1 MISKIRQFT
10 AVNLRG
16 VAQIMLQDNAVTG
29 FLFLLGVLYSSWLMG
44 VGLLISTLAG
54 TCVGLFFRKKHHEE
68 FNQGLYGFNAALLGI
83 ILVHQYGLN
92 WTSVRWILISSVLA
106 TLLMQLAIA
115 KNIKVFTFPFV
126 VLSWVVVSL
135 ISTGNILPK
144 VNHPTAAET
153 VLQEPTAEFF
163 EEVLEQIG
171 IDYDSD
177 NIDDDLIFATLG
189 FGQVMFQGT
198 LIAGL
203 LFLMGV
209 YINSPTAALY
219 GIFASILAITVAN
232 MFNRPDS
239 AVDTGLFSFNA
250 ILCAIAFAGPL
261 RRDGFWVVIATV
273 ITVIIDD
280 YMIQTSIP
288 PYTFPFVATMWL
300 ILLTRMGLSS
310 IYKFLGI

>member
-16 VAQIMLQDNAVTG
+16 IAQIMLQDNAVTG

-44 VGLLISTLAG
+44 VGLLISTLTG
-54 TCVGLFFRKKHHEE
+54 TCIGLFFRKKHQEE
-68 FNQGLYGFNAALLGI
+68 YKQGLYGFNAALLGI
-83 ILVHQYGLN
+83 IIVYQFGLN
-92 WTSVRWILISSVLA
+92 WISILCIIIASVVA
-106 TLLMQLAIA
+106 TLFMQFAIA
-115 KNIKVFTFPFV
+115 KKIKVFTFPFV
-126 VLSWVVVSL
+126 ALSWLVVSV
-135 ISTGNILPK
+135 ISSGNLMSKIE
-144 VNHPTAAET
+144 HPTAAEDF
-153 VLQEPTAEFF
+153 LQEPTAELF
-163 EEVLEQIG
+163 EETLELLG
-171 IDYDSD
+171 IDYDDD
-177 NIDDDLIFATLG
+177 NFDDDLIFATHG
-189 FGQVMFQGT
+189 FGQVMFQGS

-209 YINSPTAALY
+209 YINNPNAALY
-219 GIFASILAITVAN
+219 GIFASILAITVAHV
-232 MFNRPDS
+232 FNRPDS
-239 AVDTGLFSFNA
+239 AVDTGMFSFNA

-280 YMIQTSIP
+280 YMIQTGIP

-300 ILLTRMGLSS
+300 ILVTRMGLSS